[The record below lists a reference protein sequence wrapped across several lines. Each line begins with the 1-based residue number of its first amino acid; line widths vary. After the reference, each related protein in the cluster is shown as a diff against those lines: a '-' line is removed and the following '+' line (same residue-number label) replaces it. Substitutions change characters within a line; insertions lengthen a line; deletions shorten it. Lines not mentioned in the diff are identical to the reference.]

1 MATIR
6 DVAKRAGVA
15 VTTVSRVLN
24 NRGYISE
31 ETRRKV
37 YAAMDELGYRP
48 NEIARALQ
56 KQRSFILGLIVPT
69 VKHPFF
75 GALVHEIERVAA
87 ARGYKLM
94 LTHSLME
101 KEKEA
106 EYLDLL
112 RRHRVDGIVLGSHTL
127 EVDVFRNVRLPL
139 VTFDRR
145 IGEAIPFICPDNYEG
160 GRLATEHLI
169 ARGAR
174 KIVYLSGPLSFDMLS
189 NRRHQAYVD
198 VVRAHGRTPIV
209 YEFTFQA
216 FESPAEGRYGE
227 EIARLFHEHPDV
239 DGIFASSDILAYAAM
254 HVARRL
260 GRKVPEDVKIVG
272 FDDLFLSQTVVPPLT
287 TVRQPIPAMAERAVE
302 VLERQIA
309 GGAVEIEHVF
319 PVDLIVRGT
328 T

>member
-1 MATIR
+1 MTTIR
-6 DVAKRAGVA
+6 DVARRAGVA
-15 VTTVSRVLN
+15 VATVSRVLN

-31 ETRRKV
+31 KTRQKV

-56 KQRSFILGLIVPT
+56 KKRSFTLGLIVPT

-75 GALVHEIERVAA
+75 GALVHEIERVVAN
-87 ARGYKLM
+87 RGYKLM

-106 EYLDLL
+106 EYIDLL
-112 RRHRVDGIVLGSHTL
+112 RRHRVDGILLGSHTL
-127 EVDVFRNVRLPL
+127 EVSVFRNVRLPL

-145 IGEAIPFICPDNYEG
+145 IGKMIPFISPDNYTG

-169 ARGAR
+169 ERGAQ
-174 KIVYLSGPLSFDMLS
+174 KIIYLSGPLSFDMLS
-189 NRRHQAYVD
+189 NQRYQAYVD
-198 VVRAHGRTPIV
+198 VLRVHGKTPIV
-209 YEFTFQA
+209 YEFNFQA
-216 FESPAEGRYGE
+216 FESPVEGIYGDT
-227 EIARLFHEHPDV
+227 IIRLFHEHPDV
-239 DGIFASSDILAYAAM
+239 DGIFANADVLAYAAL
-254 HVARRL
+254 HVAQRL

-272 FDDLFLSQTVVPPLT
+272 FDDLFLSQIVFPPLT
-287 TVRQPIPAMAERAVE
+287 TIRQPISAMAERAVE

-309 GGAVEIEHVF
+309 GESVEIEHVF
-319 PVDLIVRGT
+319 PVDLIVRET